1 VAALEYPLGRFGLML
16 GTHCLLELY
25 GCDAERINDPE
36 FLEQTLKTAA
46 DTSRATL
53 IKTFVH
59 KFEPQG
65 VTGFAL
71 LGESHISLHSWPES
85 GYVAADC
92 YTCGDKA
99 IPELACEYL
108 AKQLKAKSSSISTF
122 KRFSRDALSEKELV
136 LVN

>member
-1 VAALEYPLGRFGLML
+1 MGRLRLML
-16 GTHCLLELY
+16 GTHCLFELY
-25 GCDAERINDPE
+25 GCDAERINDPD
-36 FLEQTLKTAA
+36 FLDDVLQRAA
-46 DTSRATL
+46 LVSNATL

-59 KFEPQG
+59 QFDPQG

-85 GYVAADC
+85 GYVAADV

-108 AKQLKAKSSSISTF
+108 FKQLKAKASSISTF
-122 KRFSRDALSEKELV
+122 KRFSREALEADELV
-136 LVN
+136 LAN

>member
-1 VAALEYPLGRFGLML
+1 ML

-25 GCDAERINDPE
+25 GCDAERINDPTFIE
-36 FLEQTLKTAA
+36 RILTEAA
-46 DTSRATL
+46 QVSNATL

-59 KFEPQG
+59 QFEPQG

-92 YTCGDKA
+92 YTCGDRA
-99 IPELACEYL
+99 VPELACEFL
-108 AKQLKAKSSSISTF
+108 TRELKAKSSSVSTF
-122 KRFSRDALSEKELV
+122 KRFSSDSLQLKDLV
-136 LVN
+136 LAN

>member
-1 VAALEYPLGRFGLML
+1 ML

-25 GCDAERINDPE
+25 GCDAARIDDPA
-36 FLEQTLKTAA
+36 FIEQTLVEAA
-46 DTSRATL
+46 NVSRATL
-53 IKTFVH
+53 IKTYVH

-92 YTCGDKA
+92 YTCGDRA
-99 IPELACEYL
+99 IPELACEFL
-108 AKQLKAKSSSISTF
+108 TQELKAKSSSISTF
-122 KRFSRDALSEKELV
+122 KRFSSDSLQSSDLV
-136 LVN
+136 LAN